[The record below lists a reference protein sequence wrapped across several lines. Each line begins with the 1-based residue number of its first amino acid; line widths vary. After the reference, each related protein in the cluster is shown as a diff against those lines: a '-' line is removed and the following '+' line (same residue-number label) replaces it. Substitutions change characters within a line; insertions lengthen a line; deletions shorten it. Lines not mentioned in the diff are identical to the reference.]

1 MFWKITDLRISQNL
15 PNNFY
20 QSISGPTYQAQNM
33 ETEADIL
40 ITFRD
45 FDTNISTLEDF
56 EEQMKNSEM
65 VFENNQ
71 FTKEEMLIAL
81 QEQYPERFI

>member
-1 MFWKITDLRISQNL
+1 MVWKITDLRISQNL
-15 PNNFY
+15 PTAFY

-33 ETEADIL
+33 ETEADIS

-45 FDTNISTLEDF
+45 FDANISTLEDF

-71 FTKEEMLIAL
+71 FNKEEILIAL